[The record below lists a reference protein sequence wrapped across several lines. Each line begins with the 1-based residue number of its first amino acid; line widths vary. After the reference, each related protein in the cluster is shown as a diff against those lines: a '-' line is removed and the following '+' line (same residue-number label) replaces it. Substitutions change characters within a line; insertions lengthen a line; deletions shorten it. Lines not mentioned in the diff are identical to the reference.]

1 MVSHQR
7 AYTLPAGAYVIAVL
21 IAGLALTRCTTSE
34 DASPVSASQRAYW
47 DWMHSINQ
55 NPASALESGE
65 ALLARYPG
73 LSPLYL
79 SLARICRETGRAD
92 ACRRIFSRSLPPDT
106 TSRPDAAQAFPDPHS
121 ALYREAA
128 LAQVLAPEEAAPHW
142 RRIARDEAL
151 APTLA
156 RLIVDA
162 GLSQRKATWFAEVER
177 AWRQC
182 LAKDSTALGA
192 AFGLGYAAVLRSD
205 WGMADSLLRRV
216 TRLAPDDPE
225 AYRELGRLYFYT
237 AQPEKLTTVLNA
249 GIRAARVRGDR
260 QAELILRG
268 NLGRTLMLQYGDLTG
283 AEQMFKAALEQ
294 SRALADGASEGVNLY
309 RLADI
314 RIRQQHYREA
324 LEMLEQADTLYA
336 RHNRRQ
342 HAEVLVLKGT
352 ALNGLFRFTDA
363 EAALETARA
372 EAEAWSNLSA
382 ELQALTSLA
391 HLRYQMGRYTPAR
404 TTALD
409 ALKRARSHRAVPSEI
424 MARMILGDVDNRW
437 GNFEAALT
445 QYEEAL
451 TLAKTHRRH
460 SRVREL
466 YQRLGRTAL
475 NMHNTSE
482 AKSYYDAL
490 LEYERRNADTVT
502 TALSYL
508 GLGRAYSQ
516 FGNYAQAAAYF
527 EDAREL
533 LRTEHPSL
541 VTSTLLKLGWNAV
554 NRSAYSEARTHFEEA
569 RKVIDRAGLDTPL
582 RYRLEIAL
590 GNLDLKERRY
600 RQALRHLREAERLE
614 HTFRQPA
621 RQWRLLH
628 LMALAHWGLGERDA
642 AEQAFRE
649 AIATTEVIRENL
661 LSRENRAAFVQDKV
675 TVYKDFAAFLEAQGR
690 VEDAFHFTERAR
702 SRSLG
707 DLLFTT
713 QQDNSVTADADAEQL
728 IEAERRK
735 RAITEELTR
744 RDRDLTETP
753 SDDIID
759 QTRAADLARAYREAD
774 SLYQATLNRLPEEG
788 MFRAMRNVTP
798 LSSAGARALLAR
810 DEAMIVYSLR
820 EDPGRERPPSTVAY
834 VITPDTLLFRPLA
847 IAPDDLEEAILFFRD
862 QITASAETDG
872 VTWRPTSRR
881 LYAWLID
888 PLLDALPPSTRHLHL
903 VPEGALYYLPFAA
916 LQDDS
921 GTFLVERY
929 SLSVTPSA
937 GVLAITR
944 AHNPRLWRSI
954 LLVADPEN
962 RLPGS
967 RKEAEAI
974 AGLPAI
980 RALKLVGEQANR
992 DNLIELSEDYDIIH
1006 IATHGTFVRRAP
1018 WFSRLELHGGALNV
1032 ADIGR
1037 LRLNAYL
1044 VTLSACET
1052 ALSGGLSS
1060 DIPAGDEW
1068 IGLNQAFLVA
1078 GAPTVMAS
1086 LWPIDDRISASFMVG
1101 FYENLLDAQGK
1112 ARALA
1117 KIQRQFI
1124 RDPHTHHPFFWA
1136 PFSIIGDSQ

>member
-7 AYTLPAGAYVIAVL
+7 APTLPAGAYLFAVL

-34 DASPVSASQRAYW
+34 DASSTPAPRQAYW
-47 DWMHSINQ
+47 EWIHSINQ
-55 NPASALESGE
+55 DPASALESGE
-65 ALLARYPG
+65 ALLARYPE
-73 LSPLYL
+73 LPPLYL
-79 SLARICRETGRAD
+79 RLAKICRDTDRAD
-92 ACRRIFSRSLPPDT
+92 ACRRIFSRTLPPDT
-106 TSRPDAAQAFPDPHS
+106 TSRPEAGRAFPNPRI

-128 LAQVLAPEEAAPHW
+128 LAQLLVPAEAAPHW
-142 RRIARDEAL
+142 QRIARDEAL
-151 APTLA
+151 DPALA

-162 GLSQRKATWFAEVER
+162 ALPQQKAAWFAEVKR
-177 AWRQC
+177 AWWER
-182 LAKDSTALGA
+182 LHEDSTALGP
-192 AFGLGYAAVLRSD
+192 AFGLGYTAVLRSD
-205 WGMADSLLRRV
+205 WSAADTLLRRV

-225 AYRELGRLYFYT
+225 AYRELGRLYFLT
-237 AQPEKLTTVLNA
+237 AQPEKLIEALNT
-249 GIRAARVRGDR
+249 GIRAAQARDDR
-260 QAELILRG
+260 QTELILRG
-268 NLGRTLMLQYGDLTG
+268 NLGRVLMLQRGDLDG
-283 AEQMFKAALEQ
+283 AEQMFEAALAQ
-294 SRALADGASEGVNLY
+294 SRALADGAGEGVNLY

-314 RIRQQHYREA
+314 RIRRQHYREA
-324 LEMLEQADTLYA
+324 LGLLNRADTLYA

-363 EAALETARA
+363 EAALEGALA
-372 EAEAWSNLSA
+372 EAEAWPNLNA
-382 ELQALTSLA
+382 TLQALTSLA

-404 TTALD
+404 ATALD
-409 ALKRARSHRAVPSEI
+409 ALKRARKYRAVPSEI
-424 MARMILGDVDNRW
+424 MARMVLGDVDNRW
-437 GNFEAALT
+437 GNFEAALA
-445 QYEEAL
+445 QYEDAL
-451 TLAKTHRRH
+451 TLAKTHRRR

-490 LEYERRNADTVT
+490 LEYERQNADTVT

-508 GLGRAYSQ
+508 GLGRAYGQ
-516 FGNYAQAAAYF
+516 FGNYSQAAAYF
-527 EDAREL
+527 EDARGL
-533 LRTEHPSL
+533 LQTKHPSL
-541 VTSTLLKLGWNAV
+541 LAATLLKLGWNAV
-554 NRSAYSEARTHFEEA
+554 NRNDYPEARTHFEEA
-569 RKVIDRAGLDTPL
+569 RNVIDRAGLDASF
-582 RYRLEIAL
+582 RYRLGIAL
-590 GNLDLKERRY
+590 GNLDLEERRY
-600 RQALRHLREAERLE
+600 PQALRHLREAERHE
-614 HTFRQPA
+614 HTLQQPA
-621 RQWRLLH
+621 TRWRLLH
-628 LMALAHWGLGERDA
+628 LTALTLWGLGEHDA
-642 AEQAFRE
+642 AERAFRE

-690 VEDAFHFTERAR
+690 IDEAFHFTERAR

-713 QQDNSVTADADAEQL
+713 QQDNVVSTDADAERL

-735 RAITEELTR
+735 RAVTEELTR
-744 RDRDLTETP
+744 QDRDLTGTP
-753 SDDIID
+753 SGDVID
-759 QTRAADLARAYREAD
+759 QTRAADLARVYRAAD
-774 SLYQATLNRLPEEG
+774 SLYQVTLNRLPEER
-788 MFRAMRNVTP
+788 MFRAMLNVTP
-798 LSSAGARALLAR
+798 LSTAGTRALLAR
-810 DEAMIVYSLR
+810 DEAMVVYSLR
-820 EDPGRERPPSTVAY
+820 EEPAQGRSPSTIAY
-834 VITPDTLLFRPLA
+834 VITPDTIFFRPLA

-862 QITASAETDG
+862 QITTSAENDG
-872 VTWRPTSRR
+872 ATWQSTSRR
-881 LYAWLID
+881 LYAWLIA
-888 PLLDALPPSTRHLHL
+888 PLLDALPAATRHLHL

-916 LQDDS
+916 LQDAS
-921 GTFLVERY
+921 GTFLVERF

-967 RKEAEAI
+967 RKEADAI
-974 AGLPAI
+974 ADLPAI
-980 RALKLVGEQANR
+980 RALELVGEQANR
-992 DNLIELSEDYDIIH
+992 DNLIELAENYDIIH

-1086 LWPIDDRISASFMVG
+1086 LWPIDDRVSASFMVG
-1101 FYENLLDAQGK
+1101 FYKNLLDAQGK

-1124 RDPHTHHPFFWA
+1124 QDPGTHHPFFWA